1 MVIQNKIVKVK
12 KERSEIINAYTY
24 TYAYSLYN
32 I

>member
-1 MVIQNKIVKVK
+1 MVIQTKIVKVK

-24 TYAYSLYN
+24 AYSLYN